1 MNRNNLKVK
10 KLDKIFINNIT
21 IKNLEPT
28 KKNFINKNS
37 KFSAKG
43 YLNDKKVKIFEVFD
57 KNQGKLREFIS
68 NEKRLSKYFPKLI
81 SYNDKYI
88 VEEWIQGKTLREAN
102 VKSKINDLPTEKI
115 KEIIN
120 LMWSTKYEKKVF
132 DYINYIHNRVQKPN
146 NFDLTN
152 VPIRINH
159 NDLSLDNII
168 ITSNGFK
175 IIDNE
180 FLGCSTG
187 WLLNVKNSFI
197 DENYNYQDFIS
208 EKDLDKIWNVRKEW
222 SKIENSYSKKIKS
235 FFKTILKKI

>member
-1 MNRNNLKVK
+1 
-10 KLDKIFINNIT
+10 
-21 IKNLEPT
+21 
-28 KKNFINKNS
+28 
-37 KFSAKG
+37 
-43 YLNDKKVKIFEVFD
+43 
-57 KNQGKLREFIS
+57 
-68 NEKRLSKYFPKLI
+68 
-81 SYNDKYI
+81 
-88 VEEWIQGKTLREAN
+88 
-102 VKSKINDLPTEKI
+102 
-115 KEIIN
+115 IIN

-159 NDLSLDNII
+159 NDLSLNNII
-168 ITSNGFK
+168 ITSNGLK

>member
-1 MNRNNLKVK
+1 MNIKNNIKINNKELINLKP
-10 KLDKIFINNIT
+10 L
-21 IKNLEPT
+21 
-28 KKNFINKNS
+28 KKNFTNKNN

-43 YLNDKKVKIFEVFD
+43 YIQNTKVKIYEVFSE
-57 KNQGKLREFIS
+57 NQGELREFVQ
-68 NEKRLSKYFPKLI
+68 NHRELSKFFPKLI
-81 SYNDKYI
+81 TFNKKYI

-159 NDLSLDNII
+159 NDLSLNNII
-168 ITSNGFK
+168 ITSNGLK